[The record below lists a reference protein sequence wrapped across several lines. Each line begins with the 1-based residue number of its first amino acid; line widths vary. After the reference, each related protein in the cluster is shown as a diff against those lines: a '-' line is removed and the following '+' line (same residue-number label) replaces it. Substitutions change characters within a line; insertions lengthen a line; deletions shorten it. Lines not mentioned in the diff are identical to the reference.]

1 MLNLLNPG
9 DIIIKNENLY
19 GRLTKYVTGLDR
31 LALGESYVDGDW
43 ETNDLVTFVEK
54 CCQSPVLF
62 NKGFNLIAR
71 LIHSFPLLT
80 LNMQTKSQSRK
91 DISSHYDIGNDL
103 YKLMLDRSMN
113 YSCGYWQKNVFLDP
127 SDGNNNNGDFKVN
140 TNQLCNS
147 LDEAQLNKM
156 LLIGRKLNLK
166 PRMRV
171 LDIGCG
177 WGYLAKFLA
186 INFGRFSRQSTCF
199 RFSNLTS

>member
-1 MLNLLNPG
+1 M
-9 DIIIKNENLY
+9 I
-19 GRLTKYVTGLDR
+19 GLDR

-43 ETNDLVTFVEK
+43 ETDDLVAFVEK

-113 YSCGYWQKNVFLDP
+113 YSCGYWQKNVP
-127 SDGNNNNGDFKVN
+127 INSREKSG
-140 TNQLCNS
+140 LCETV
-147 LDEAQLNKM
+147 DEAQMNKM
-156 LLIGRKLNLK
+156 LLIGKKLQLK
-166 PRMRV
+166 PGMKV
-171 LDIGCG
+171 LDIGSG
-177 WGYLAKFLA
+177 WGEKLLLV
-186 INFGRFSRQSTCF
+186 C
-199 RFSNLTS
+199 